1 MDLSE
6 LGIDIE
12 NINIKIKDK
21 FIKVLNGELESFQI
35 SDINNFSFY
44 LDIINSFLDDPIDI
58 ADIDFNGYDED
69 FYLEFS
75 FKNRNFIFEGAVFY
89 NNYKILVDEFDHE
102 DEDESSD
109 ENEDVW
115 NNLDTINRPIR
126 NVLNG

>member
-6 LGIDIE
+6 LGIDIDIE
-12 NINIKIKDK
+12 KINIKIKDK
-21 FIKVLNGELESFQI
+21 FVKVLNGELESFQI

-58 ADIDFNGYDED
+58 GDIDFNGYDDD
-69 FYLEFS
+69 FHHEFS
-75 FKNRNFIFEGAVFY
+75 FKNRNFIFEGALFY

-109 ENEDVW
+109 ENEDV
-115 NNLDTINRPIR
+115 
-126 NVLNG
+126 

>member
-1 MDLSE
+1 
-6 LGIDIE
+6 
-12 NINIKIKDK
+12 
-21 FIKVLNGELESFQI
+21 
-35 SDINNFSFY
+35 
-44 LDIINSFLDDPIDI
+44 
-58 ADIDFNGYDED
+58 
-69 FYLEFS
+69 
-75 FKNRNFIFEGAVFY
+75 VFY

>member
-75 FKNRNFIFEGAVFY
+75 FKNRKFVFEGAVFY
-89 NNYKILVDEFDHE
+89 NNYKILLDEFDHE
-102 DEDESSD
+102 DEDESSN
-109 ENEDVW
+109 ENEDV
-115 NNLDTINRPIR
+115 
-126 NVLNG
+126 

>member
-44 LDIINSFLDDPIDI
+44 LDIINSFLDDPFKVSRSEYQVWQDELPLSHDEACKVI
-58 ADIDFNGYDED
+58 AERLRLTNWTVRKAEQ
-69 FYLEFS
+69 
-75 FKNRNFIFEGAVFY
+75 
-89 NNYKILVDEFDHE
+89 
-102 DEDESSD
+102 
-109 ENEDVW
+109 
-115 NNLDTINRPIR
+115 
-126 NVLNG
+126 